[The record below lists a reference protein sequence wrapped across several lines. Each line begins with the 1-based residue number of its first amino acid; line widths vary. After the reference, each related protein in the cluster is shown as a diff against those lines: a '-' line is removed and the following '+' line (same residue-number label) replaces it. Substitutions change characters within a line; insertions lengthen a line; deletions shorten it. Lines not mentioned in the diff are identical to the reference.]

1 MKEVKSR
8 NVKYFFRGKKN
19 KREKGKKEE
28 EEESIFVESLR
39 LYAT

>member
-8 NVKYFFRGKKN
+8 NVKYFLEEKK
-19 KREKGKKEE
+19 KGKGKERR